1 MNPTQVRVCGNL
13 EKTQV
18 ETEAADSR
26 KRPPRKWRF
35 WWTTYVTFK
44 ILEKLRKIHEELNK

>member
-1 MNPTQVRVCGNL
+1 MNPTQVRVCGSL

-35 WWTTYVTFK
+35 WWTTYVIFK
-44 ILEKLRKIHEELNK
+44 ILEKLRKIQEELNK

>member
-13 EKTQV
+13 EKAQV

-35 WWTTYVTFK
+35 
-44 ILEKLRKIHEELNK
+44 